1 MPTDVELKK
10 KLIAK
15 IKSTDDAELLRQLSR
30 VFDFEEQVENV
41 YEMSPE
47 EIEAVNIGLDQI
59 SKGLFLSNKESNKR
73 VDEWLE
79 KHADQ

>member
-30 VFDFEEQVENV
+30 VFDF
-41 YEMSPE
+41 
-47 EIEAVNIGLDQI
+47 
-59 SKGLFLSNKESNKR
+59 
-73 VDEWLE
+73 
-79 KHADQ
+79 